1 MWLMAAFAVI
11 ALFLG
16 AIGVYGVLTYAVRR
30 RTREIGI
37 RMAIGAEPR
46 DVTRMVVMSSLGY
59 SLAGVLG
66 GVISALAATRLLT
79 TFLFGISAWDPT
91 AFLAAVIVVTVV
103 ASVAAWIPARRA
115 ALVDP
120 LVALSPD

>member
-1 MWLMAAFAVI
+1 MAAFAVI

-66 GVISALAATRLLT
+66 GLISALAATRLLT

-103 ASVAAWIPARRA
+103 AGVAAWIPARRA

-120 LVALSPD
+120 LVALSAD